1 MKTLAVS
8 ISVVTLIFSMTIAAS
23 LFQGA
28 AAQTTVSSRTATNEQ
43 YDRWKTELSN
53 WDRWGKDDEIGALN
67 LITPAKRKQAAD
79 LVREGFSVS
88 LAADLDTERSVDNF
102 WPFEHVKISAGMDHY
117 RFNSY
122 HGLVHTHIDALHH
135 IAFDGKM
142 WNGFPLD
149 QSPKN
154 GIHNLEN
161 GIFTRGILMDI
172 PRLKGVS
179 YLEPETPIYPEDLED
194 WEKKAGVKVGAGDAL
209 LIRTGRWARR
219 AKLGPWDI
227 LEQAAGL
234 HPSVIPW
241 LKARD
246 VALLGGDGATDVAP
260 RSVEGGPNMPVHDFV
275 QVVLGVHVIDALHLE
290 AVSEAAAA
298 RNRWE
303 FLLTVAPLRVIG
315 GTGSPVNPI
324 ATF

>member
-1 MKTLAVS
+1 MKTLTVS
-8 ISVVTLIFSMTIAAS
+8 MSALTLMCSMTIAAS
-23 LFQGA
+23 LFQRA
-28 AAQTTVSSRTATNEQ
+28 AAQSTESSRTVTKEQ
-43 YDRWKTELSN
+43 YDQWKTELSN
-53 WDRWGKDDEIGALN
+53 WDRWGEDDEMGALN
-67 LITPAKRKQAAD
+67 LITPAKRKRAAD
-79 LVREGFSVS
+79 LVEEAFSVS
-88 LAADLDTERSVDNF
+88 LAADLDTEKSVDNF
-102 WPFEHVKISAGMDHY
+102 WPFEHVKINDGMDHY

-149 QSPKN
+149 QSPTN

-161 GIFTRGILMDI
+161 GIFTRGILVDI
-172 PRLKGVS
+172 PRLKGIS

-194 WEKKAGVKVGAGDAL
+194 WEKMAGVKVGAGDAL

-219 AKLGPWDI
+219 AELGPWNI

-234 HPSVIPW
+234 HASVIPW

-260 RSVEGGPNMPVHDFV
+260 GSVEGGPNMPVHDFV
-275 QVVLGVHVIDALHLE
+275 QVVLGVHVLDAVHLG

-303 FLLTVAPLRVIG
+303 FLLTVAPLRVVG